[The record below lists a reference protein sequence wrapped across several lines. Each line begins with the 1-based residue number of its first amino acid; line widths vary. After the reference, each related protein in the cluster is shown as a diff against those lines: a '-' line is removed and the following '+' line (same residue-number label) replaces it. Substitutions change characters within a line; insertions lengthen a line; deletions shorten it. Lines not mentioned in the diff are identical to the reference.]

1 MKNFSLVPTSEGPRR
16 EFKIT
21 WGLRAGYGP
30 SGRIYDLEEAI
41 RAAHRWMRER
51 DARAEPFLSG
61 MFTRGEVVYAG
72 SETEAAHDR
81 EPVAIFTGEV
91 LPHYAADMDD
101 DAVRILLNDLA
112 SEIGGI
118 LEQEEVHV
126 AYRLI
131 GGRRVRF
138 DRDIDAETM
147 RRVVSAR
154 GRRSMMLI
162 PAGVKV
168 HLALGYTDLRK
179 GIDGLGHQPGDRARR
194 RA

>member
-1 MKNFSLVPTSEGPRR
+1 MKRFSIVPTSEGPRR

-41 RAAHRWMRER
+41 RAGHRWMRER

-72 SETEAAHDR
+72 SEAEAAHDR

-91 LPHYAADMDD
+91 LPLYAADLDD
-101 DAVRILLNDLA
+101 DAVRILLDELA
-112 SEIGGI
+112 AEIGRV

-126 AYRLI
+126 TYR
-131 GGRRVRF
+131 
-138 DRDIDAETM
+138 DRTWTLKAVDE
-147 RRVVSAR
+147 
-154 GRRSMMLI
+154 
-162 PAGVKV
+162 AG
-168 HLALGYTDLRK
+168 L
-179 GIDGLGHQPGDRARR
+179 
-194 RA
+194 

>member
-1 MKNFSLVPTSEGPRR
+1 MKSFSLVPTSEGPRR

-30 SGRIYDLEEAI
+30 LGRIYHLEEAI

-72 SETEAAHDR
+72 SEAEATHDR

-91 LPHYAADMDD
+91 LPLYAADIDD
-101 DAVRILLNDLA
+101 DRIRILLNELA
-112 SEIGGI
+112 AEIGKV

-126 AYRLI
+126 AYR
-131 GGRRVRF
+131 
-138 DRDIDAETM
+138 DRTWTLKA
-147 RRVVSAR
+147 VSEVAR
-154 GRRSMMLI
+154 S
-162 PAGVKV
+162 
-168 HLALGYTDLRK
+168 
-179 GIDGLGHQPGDRARR
+179 
-194 RA
+194 

>member
-1 MKNFSLVPTSEGPRR
+1 MKRFSVVPTSEGPRR

-41 RAAHRWMRER
+41 RAGHRWMRER

-72 SETEAAHDR
+72 SEAEAAHDR

-91 LPHYAADMDD
+91 LPLYAADLDD
-101 DAVRILLNDLA
+101 DAVRLLLDELA
-112 SEIGGI
+112 AEIGRV

-126 AYRLI
+126 TYR
-131 GGRRVRF
+131 
-138 DRDIDAETM
+138 DRTWTLRAVDE
-147 RRVVSAR
+147 
-154 GRRSMMLI
+154 
-162 PAGVKV
+162 AG
-168 HLALGYTDLRK
+168 L
-179 GIDGLGHQPGDRARR
+179 
-194 RA
+194 